1 MNEPPPLPSA
11 QGVPTRNGLSTASL
25 VLGILS
31 FVGCMLLTAIPAII
45 TGHIARRRAK
55 EEPEIYGGSG
65 TALAGLILG
74 YGGFVLI
81 FVIGIA
87 AAVVL
92 PALAKMNGG
101 GFNSRPQPSACAGQ
115 LKLIS
120 LAAQSWANEHND
132 TFPPDF
138 PSMSNQLS
146 SPKILVCPEDPFKT
160 GAENWAKFNASNNL
174 SYEFLLPGA
183 KVAAM
188 SDATVF
194 RCPTHGHIVY
204 GDGRVKEERR
214 RQ

>member
-1 MNEPPPLPSA
+1 MNEPPPLPTA

-101 GFNSRPQPSACAGQ
+101 GFNS
-115 LKLIS
+115 
-120 LAAQSWANEHND
+120 
-132 TFPPDF
+132 
-138 PSMSNQLS
+138 LS
-146 SPKILVCPEDPFKT
+146 HRMGE
-160 GAENWAKFNASNNL
+160 G
-174 SYEFLLPGA
+174 
-183 KVAAM
+183 
-188 SDATVF
+188 
-194 RCPTHGHIVY
+194 
-204 GDGRVKEERR
+204 
-214 RQ
+214 